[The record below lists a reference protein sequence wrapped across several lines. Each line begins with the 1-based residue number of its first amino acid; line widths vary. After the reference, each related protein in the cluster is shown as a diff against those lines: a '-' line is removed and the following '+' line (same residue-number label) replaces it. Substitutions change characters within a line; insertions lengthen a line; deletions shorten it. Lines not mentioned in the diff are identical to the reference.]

1 MFKSITF
8 LQKRIKLYLRVNY
21 FLLLLK
27 DIGVM
32 GSVLQTPL
40 PQWTPYLGYFH
51 YIIRDFL
58 NN

>member
-32 GSVLQTPL
+32 GSVMGLFPL
-40 PQWTPYLGYFH
+40 HNPGFS
-51 YIIRDFL
+51 
-58 NN
+58 